1 VSAIRSFYKDRGQ
14 LLRTAF
20 KKSVWPACTWNFPDQ
35 AITPVHRDVGNPPS
49 IPCSITPGGDFNPD
63 KGGFIVLYDLKLII
77 RFPAGSNISF
87 CSGGVAHGNLPI
99 QAGELRSSFIQYMAG
114 GLARHISYGFK
125 PERLLKDAV
134 IADLASRAPQRY
146 EEALRFFSTVDSL
159 AQDRGLVLPL
169 PHSRT

>member
-1 VSAIRSFYKDRGQ
+1 
-14 LLRTAF
+14 L
-20 KKSVWPACTWNFPDQ
+20 
-35 AITPVHRDVGNPPS
+35 
-49 IPCSITPGGDFNPD
+49 ITPGGDFDPD

-99 QAGELRSSFIQYMAG
+99 QAGESHSSFIQYMAG
-114 GLARHISYGFK
+114 GLACYISYGFK